1 MISIAIIGIGHWG
14 RNLIRD
20 FSKFCEVS
28 YCFGKGNPENLAWV
42 QNNFPQIKIAES
54 IEQVLNGRK
63 VDAVIVATP
72 VGAHYQIAKKALLA
86 NKHVFLEKPPTT
98 SAKQSAELLRIAKQ
112 KKVLIFTDNTFY
124 YHPVFTKLKVFL
136 KDKTVFSAESIWLK
150 YGTFK
155 EDLLF
160 NLFYHDAYLFIELFG
175 KPLSITSFH
184 KRKNSL
190 YVELDFHE
198 NLRAVI
204 FMDRNFNGHAT
215 KLMSFN
221 LKGGSLV
228 WSDGQLINYGASKN
242 LQIVKDKNNLSPLEL
257 CIKSFLE
264 EIREKKLNYDNF
276 DLSIKTVELIERVK
290 SFKIL

>member
-124 YHPVFTKLKVFL
+124 YHPVFTKLKVDNISL
-136 KDKTVFSAESIWLK
+136 K
-150 YGTFK
+150 
-155 EDLLF
+155 
-160 NLFYHDAYLFIELFG
+160 
-175 KPLSITSFH
+175 
-184 KRKNSL
+184 
-190 YVELDFHE
+190 
-198 NLRAVI
+198 
-204 FMDRNFNGHAT
+204 
-215 KLMSFN
+215 
-221 LKGGSLV
+221 
-228 WSDGQLINYGASKN
+228 
-242 LQIVKDKNNLSPLEL
+242 
-257 CIKSFLE
+257 
-264 EIREKKLNYDNF
+264 
-276 DLSIKTVELIERVK
+276 
-290 SFKIL
+290 

>member
-28 YCFGKGNPENLAWV
+28 YCFGEGNAENLAWV
-42 QNNFPQIKIAES
+42 QINFPQIKITES
-54 IEQVLNGRK
+54 IEQILNDGK
-63 VDAVIVATP
+63 IDAVIIATP
-72 VGAHYQIAKKALLA
+72 IKTHYQIAKKALLA

-160 NLFYHDAYLFIELFG
+160 NLFYHDAYLLIELFG

-184 KRKNSL
+184 KRTNSL
-190 YVELDFHE
+190 YIELEFPG

-215 KLMSFN
+215 KLMSFK
-221 LKGGSLV
+221 LTGGSLV
-228 WSDGQLINYGASKN
+228 WSDGQVFGYDVSKN
-242 LQIVKDKNNLSPLEL
+242 LQMVRDKENSSPLEL

-276 DLSIKTVELIERVK
+276 DLSIKAVELIERVK
-290 SFKIL
+290 SFKTL